1 MISSVLDSQICQ
13 LQANLFTSKTCDI
26 GGLQE
31 KVLSP
36 KYRKHYCHHGRKM
49 AALGLQSPWRDKDSV
64 QQQGNCPSSLEFGL
78 ETPQQKN
85 KNKEKITVYA
95 AVANNNLCSLPAYPS
110 MCSSAVMQ
118 LTMSY
123 VITV

>member
-13 LQANLFTSKTCDI
+13 LQANLFTSKTCGI

-31 KVLSP
+31 KVPSP
-36 KYRKHYCHHGRKM
+36 KYN
-49 AALGLQSPWRDKDSV
+49 DSV
-64 QQQGNCPSSLEFGL
+64 QRQGNCPSSLEFGL
-78 ETPQQKN
+78 ETPQQKK
-85 KNKEKITVYA
+85 KNKEKRTVYA

-123 VITV
+123 LITV